1 MMKSE
6 GGRSM
11 GYRRRASCGPDFRVD
26 IRFFRFFALN
36 NEQGLDFG
44 AQIFRDTV

>member
-1 MMKSE
+1 MSYR
-6 GGRSM
+6 GRS
-11 GYRRRASCGPDFRVD
+11 SCGPDFRVG

-36 NEQGLDFG
+36 IEQGLDFG